1 MTKKEK
7 QYLQAKE
14 AALYLEFVECK
25 DLFGMDDNITRTALG
40 KWSIVSDILD
50 ALSVEVDQQLPDNK
64 KAFEIQVGS

>member
-14 AALYLEFVECK
+14 AALYLFYVENKKC
-25 DLFGMDDNITRTALG
+25 FGMDDQNTLSALSRWG
-40 KWSIVSDILD
+40 IVSDILD

>member
-14 AALYLEFVECK
+14 AASYLFYVENK
-25 DLFGMDDNITRTALG
+25 KYFGMDDQNTLSALSRWG
-40 KWSIVSDILD
+40 IVSDILD